1 MIERQIFFKVGL
13 DMFFIQL
20 VWTFGFLGVVFV
32 VNIVKLFLS
41 GLQGNAVDGYFHH
54 IYAVGNI
61 YMLVIGIITV
71 LFLPHFVGNGVTR
84 KDYFFGGVIAAALLA
99 LAIPFITVI
108 VSFIEKFILTMI
120 GIQYKVQSMNEVML
134 DGNIIGDLVQLII
147 VAPYVEPQ
155 DDLFL
160 SLSVLAINLFVY
172 YILGWLIGTSFYRF
186 DVVGGILS
194 VALAIGL
201 KLSNDAFLRIV
212 LDLPLIGWF
221 QRLELLPESVA
232 LIGIFVIILVTFIAI
247 RMMTKRVAIKL

>member
-1 MIERQIFFKVGL
+1 MEI
-13 DMFFIQL
+13 
-20 VWTFGFLGVVFV
+20 
-32 VNIVKLFLS
+32 
-41 GLQGNAVDGYFHH
+41 
-54 IYAVGNI
+54 
-61 YMLVIGIITV
+61 
-71 LFLPHFVGNGVTR
+71 
-84 KDYFFGGVIAAALLA
+84 
-99 LAIPFITVI
+99 
-108 VSFIEKFILTMI
+108 
-120 GIQYKVQSMNEVML
+120 
-134 DGNIIGDLVQLII
+134 IIGDLVQFII

-186 DVVGGILS
+186 DVGGGILS